1 MNKKDKRLM
10 PTPMGEVVTGLM
22 MERFQDIIDVE
33 FTANM
38 ENRLDQ
44 VEAGNL
50 NWKTVLRDFYQGF
63 HQEMLDAETA
73 LEGVRLKVPEEVTDE
88 VCDLCGR
95 NLVIKSGRFGKFLA
109 CPGYPECK
117 FTKPIVEKMPGRC
130 PKCGS
135 AILKRTSKR
144 GYAYYACERGA
155 DCGFMTW
162 DVPTAEDCPKCGQ
175 TMFKRSG
182 RGRMKPFCIN
192 EECENFLPEDKR
204 GYYKKAAAAQEGE
217 PAPQEGAAPQEEKAE
232 KPAKSTKTAKTT
244 KTTKTRK
251 TTKTKEKAK

>member
-1 MNKKDKRLM
+1 MALGSTIQAEAYVNKQDRRLH
-10 PTPMGEVVTGLM
+10 PTPFGEGVTGLV
-22 MERFQDIIDVE
+22 MERFQDISDVE
-33 FTANM
+33 FTANR

-44 VEAGNL
+44 VEAGSL

-109 CPGYPECK
+109 CRGYPECK

-135 AILKRTSKR
+135 PILKRTSKR
-144 GYAYYACERGA
+144 GYAYYA
-155 DCGFMTW
+155 
-162 DVPTAEDCPKCGQ
+162 
-175 TMFKRSG
+175 
-182 RGRMKPFCIN
+182 
-192 EECENFLPEDKR
+192 
-204 GYYKKAAAAQEGE
+204 
-217 PAPQEGAAPQEEKAE
+217 
-232 KPAKSTKTAKTT
+232 
-244 KTTKTRK
+244 
-251 TTKTKEKAK
+251 